1 MNHFNSSPPS
11 FLLFSL
17 RLHKYNYE
25 NSKLQSIYETLK
37 RKDYLQKYSWTDE
50 SISDFKRIV
59 ENVVRISRYS
69 LDYPIISGNF

>member
-1 MNHFNSSPPS
+1 MNHFNSSPLS